1 MILSH
6 DHTGA
11 VLPDDVNML
20 DAVFTEIL
28 AEKGLRRDC
37 EAAELIA
44 RRLISVYLS
53 GHRQRDELRKMVA
66 AGD

>member
-28 AEKGLRRDC
+28 PRRDFRRDC

-44 RRLISVYLS
+44 RRLDIGLPIWPSS
-53 GHRQRDELRKMVA
+53 ADELRKMVA